1 MVERI
6 PRFPRATW
14 KHRCEPWSL
23 IRTTTPIGAVAYAR
37 IMEGA
42 VRVGDR
48 IMMMSSGRVFEVNT
62 LAVFAPQMTAVDALY
77 AGDVG
82 CIIASMKD
90 VRDTRVGDTIT
101 LADRPAKEPLPGYRP
116 AKPMVYC
123 GLYPVIN
130 EEYVSL
136 QDALEKLQL
145 NDAAL
150 TLEAESSAALGF
162 GYRCG
167 FLGLLHLEIVQERLE
182 REFDLN
188 LITTA
193 PSVQYRVVLTDGTV
207 LEVDNP
213 AKLPDAAL
221 IDYVEEPYVRATI
234 MVPSEFVGAVM
245 DLLPG

>member
-1 MVERI
+1 MVFDSHYDTYRV
-6 PRFPRATW
+6 R
-14 KHRCEPWSL
+14 SL
-23 IRTTTPIGAVAYAR
+23 TR

-130 EEYVSL
+130 EEYVIL
-136 QDALEKLQL
+136 RDAWK
-145 NDAAL
+145 
-150 TLEAESSAALGF
+150 SSSSMM
-162 GYRCG
+162 
-167 FLGLLHLEIVQERLE
+167 Q
-182 REFDLN
+182 
-188 LITTA
+188 
-193 PSVQYRVVLTDGTV
+193 
-207 LEVDNP
+207 
-213 AKLPDAAL
+213 
-221 IDYVEEPYVRATI
+221 PY
-234 MVPSEFVGAVM
+234 
-245 DLLPG
+245 L